1 MGWQSLVGPA
11 IGLVGGAIQ
20 GSKNRKAAK
29 ELANQQA
36 QMGTARETA
45 EEQQR
50 RAMEGLQWQTDY
62 NNANQLWADD
72 LNRGNLEWQTGM
84 NWNNQ
89 ILANQINQNNL
100 YDQFMMNQ
108 GALQGQNQANRENQ
122 LWAAMMNQAL
132 MGNTN
137 DLNRGNQAWANS
149 MTQQNLLGQ
158 NAMNRENQAWAQGLN
173 QQAIDRQ
180 TQQNR
185 LDWSRDGFGS
195 GRFNEA
201 TNSYDISLDP
211 SQQRNLDIIRS
222 KQAGILEGLGK
233 DFDVNGDVMN
243 AYRGFNQPLV
253 DEARNKENARLAAM
267 GLGTGSGSAWMNAQ
281 RSLSDAQTRAD
292 QQAILQGFQADQAL
306 RQSNRAD
313 LGSMGQMENSMW
325 SQMQG
330 PQYNQAGVAQVQGP
344 QAGVAQVQGPQMGS
358 NSVNMGMMSG
368 PNINAPNMGA
378 AQMGAAQIG
387 APTTGVSQINPSTV
401 VLPGQDLLGAWTKDQ
416 NMAAGNAWQQQ
427 QQNAGWGN
435 LLGQAGS
442 AVGDYFKNNPGT
454 GGGGSNTTIDS
465 GAFGQDFPYGDVM

>member
-1 MGWQSLVGPA
+1 MGWQALAGPA
-11 IGLVGGAIQ
+11 LGLAGGLIQ
-20 GSKNRKAAK
+20 GSQNRSAAK
-29 ELANQQA
+29 DLANQQA
-36 QMGTARETA
+36 QLGSARMTA

-50 RAMEGLQWQTDY
+50 LAKEGLQWQTDY
-62 NNANQLWADD
+62 NNANKLWADD

-89 ILANQINQNNL
+89 ILGNQINQNNL

-108 GALQGQNQANRENQ
+108 GALQGQNQMNRENQ
-122 LWAAMMNQAL
+122 MWAAMMNQGL
-132 MGNTN
+132 MQGTN
-137 DLNRGNQAWANS
+137 DINRGNQSWAND
-149 MTQQNLLGQ
+149 MTQQNLQLQ

-180 TQQNR
+180 TGQNR
-185 LDWSRDGFGS
+185 LDWSREGFG
-195 GRFNEA
+195 GGKFNTA

-211 SQQRNLDIIRS
+211 SQQRNLDIIRG
-222 KQAGILEGLGK
+222 KQAGILSGLGK
-233 DFDVNGDVMN
+233 GFDVNGDVMN
-243 AYRGFNQPLV
+243 AYRGFNQPLM

-267 GLGTGSGSAWMNAQ
+267 GLGTGSGSAWQNAQ
-281 RSLSDAQTRAD
+281 RSINDAQTRSD

-330 PQYNQAGVAQVQGP
+330 PQYNQAGVATVT
-344 QAGVAQVQGPQMGS
+344 GPQMGA
-358 NSVNMGMMSG
+358 NSVNMGMTNM
-368 PNINAPNMGA
+368 PYINAPNAGV

-387 APTTGVSQINPSTV
+387 APTTGVSQISPSQV
-401 VLPGQDLLGAWTKDQ
+401 VLPGQDLMGAWTKDQ

-435 LLGQAGS
+435 LFGQAGS
-442 AVGDYFKNNPGT
+442 AVGDYFKNNPAGD
-454 GGGGSNTTIDS
+454 GNTLDANIV
-465 GAFGQDFPYGDVM
+465 FG